1 MSSDPS
7 ELEPEE
13 TDDGQVPEPDEYR
26 LMWVLLAQTAN
37 ACSRVREREYAYYGI
52 NNERR
57 AILDIIANNGG
68 SANPTDIAR
77 EVFREL
83 HSVTGLLRRM
93 EEAGLVSLHKGSG
106 RSKVEVRLTKSGRD
120 VLRESADSEID
131 KRVFSVLKKA
141 ERERLLQYLWKIR
154 ARVLKDLG
162 IPEWQLNLALH
173 GRPKE
178 ESDG

>member
-141 ERERLLQYLWKIR
+141 ERERLFQYLWKIR